1 MSEEITV
8 ETSPEGAGTDEIP
21 CGQPLIHDEQPAMA
35 TSAVEPSSPVVNM
48 AANTEPQPDSAAPK
62 DNPNPPKNNTMFSP
76 MAAGINYQIYNPFGF
91 WPAQGQQLP
100 SYPFAPMAPGPSWA
114 MPPPAAASSYGGAAH
129 PPFAPTATPPSNGL
143 VPFS

>member
-8 ETSPEGAGTDEIP
+8 ETSPEDAGTDVIP

-35 TSAVEPSSPVVNM
+35 TTAVEPSSPVVNM
-48 AANTEPQPDSAAPK
+48 AANEEPQPDSAAPK
-62 DNPNPPKNNTMFSP
+62 DNPNPPKSNTMFSP

-100 SYPFAPMAPGPSWA
+100 SYPLAPMAPGPSWA
-114 MPPPAAASSYGGAAH
+114 MPPPA
-129 PPFAPTATPPSNGL
+129 PFAPTATPPPNGL
-143 VPFS
+143 VPSS